1 MSRKLYKKLKKLDLK
16 KLENTLNNDAAA
28 APRSFGDGLGLKQF
42 QDYLQL
48 EKKYSPHTI
57 VAYINDLIFFQEFI
71 KINFDQTN
79 LLEVNYSLIRSW
91 IVTLVDNN
99 ISNSSVNRKLQSLK
113 AFYKFLLKTKQIE
126 INPLLKHKALK
137 TPKILQIPFSEKE
150 LDNVLNNVR
159 FPDGFDGIRDKL
171 IIDLFYTTGIR
182 RTELINLKISNI
194 SLSSQTIKVLGKRN
208 KERIIPI
215 SPIIIQN
222 IKNYIAERTRLEHIT
237 DSDYFFLML
246 KGIKLNDSFVYRLIN
261 NYFGNVSEKVKKS
274 PHILRHTFATHLLN
288 NGADLN
294 SVKELLGHSSLASTQ
309 IYTHSS
315 LSELKKVYEN
325 AHPRN
330 IK

>member
-1 MSRKLYKKLKKLDLK
+1 MS
-16 KLENTLNNDAAA
+16 NLNA
-28 APRSFGDGLGLKQF
+28 F
-42 QDYLQL
+42 QNYLQL

-57 VAYINDLIFFQEFI
+57 LAYINDLNFFQEFI
-71 KINFDQTN
+71 KTNFDQTN
-79 LLEVNYSLIRSW
+79 LEQVNYSLIRSW
-91 IVTLVDNN
+91 IVTMVDNE
-99 ISNSSVNRKLQSLK
+99 ISNSSVNRKIQSLK

-126 INPLLKHKALK
+126 VNPLLKHKALK

-150 LDNVLNNVR
+150 LDNVLNNLK
-159 FPDGFDGIRDKL
+159 FPDGFEGIRDKL
-171 IIDLFYTTGIR
+171 IIDLFYSTGIR
-182 RTELINLKISNI
+182 RTELINLKLSNI
-194 SLSSQTIKVLGKRN
+194 SLFNSTIKVLGKRN

-215 SPIIIQN
+215 LPIIGQN
-222 IKNYIAERTRLEHIT
+222 IKNYLTERTHLEHIN
-237 DSDYFFLML
+237 DNDYFFLML

-261 NYFGNVSEKVKKS
+261 NYFSNVSEKVKKS

-315 LSELKKVYEN
+315 LAELKKVYGN

-330 IK
+330 LKY